1 VKRTGGVVWQRA
13 MVVALALPCMIAG
26 VAAAQRVGSIEFVA
40 RVTPTV
46 GRAEPVRQITFY
58 LLRKS
63 YAETVKEVEQ
73 SEEKP
78 EMDRFISGL
87 EVSKELK
94 AWMKKNH
101 WVQLAGP
108 EFTRRLKT
116 DDILDVP
123 EFYDAYLRRNVGDAG
138 IGFPTPG
145 YRERDRQGNP
155 QRYEKQRQEYR
166 TILRR
171 FLENNKPS
179 IEGIDLYL
187 DTINPGS
194 RWALQEA
201 ELRLRIRKRALQLA
215 ETRDLVAK
223 SETDLDGRGV
233 LPDILPGAY
242 WLSTLET
249 EAIAGDTRLRW
260 DTPVTVRAGLATRL
274 ELSYLNAV
282 EPPRNATTR
291 P

>member
-1 VKRTGGVVWQRA
+1 VKRTGGVVWLRA
-13 MVVALALPCMIAG
+13 MVVALACMIAG
-26 VAAAQRVGSIEFVA
+26 VAAAQGVGSIEFVA

-78 EMDRFISGL
+78 EMDRFIVGL

-116 DDILDVP
+116 NDILDVP
-123 EFYDAYLRRNVGDAG
+123 EFYDAYLRRNVGDEG
-138 IGFPTPG
+138 IGFPTPS
-145 YRERDRQGNP
+145 YRERDRQENP

-166 TILRR
+166 EILRR

-233 LPDILPGAY
+233 LPGILPGSY

-249 EAIAGDTRLRW
+249 EAIAGDTHLRW
-260 DTPVTVRAGLATRL
+260 DTPVTVRSGLATRL

-282 EPPRNATTR
+282 EPARNATTR

>member
-1 VKRTGGVVWQRA
+1 MKRTGGALWLRAIVVP
-13 MVVALALPCMIAG
+13 LACMIAG
-26 VAAAQRVGSIEFVA
+26 VGAAQGVGSIEFVA

-78 EMDRFISGL
+78 EMDRFIAGL

-123 EFYDAYLRRNVGDAG
+123 EFYDAYLRRNVGDEG
-138 IGFPTPG
+138 IGFPTPS
-145 YRERDRQGNP
+145 YRERDRQENP
-155 QRYEKQRQEYR
+155 QRYEKQRHEYR

-187 DTINPGS
+187 DTVNPGS

-260 DTPVTVRAGLATRL
+260 DTPVTVRSGLATRL